1 MLQSS
6 TYYRLVIGMHCFKL
20 RISLKSLIVGER
32 VVGGRGEGV
41 GGLGHLDSFLII
53 RFF

>member
-1 MLQSS
+1 MLQSN

-32 VVGGRGEGV
+32 VVGG
-41 GGLGHLDSFLII
+41 GGKEWVVLVIWTHFSSLD
-53 RFF
+53 FF